1 MYLVTINVE
10 KCQGCGDCVD
20 TCPSELLAVV
30 EESSQKHAVMKG
42 SADDCLGCFAC
53 QEICEEGALTVT
65 EM

>member
-1 MYLVTINVE
+1 MYLISIDVE

-30 EESSQKHAVMKG
+30 EEGGKKHAVSKDNR
-42 SADDCLGCFAC
+42 DDCLGCFAC
-53 QEICEEGALTVT
+53 QEICAEGALAVT